1 MLPVTVAASFAFM
14 LPVATPPNAI
24 VFAYGNM
31 KILDMVITAAE
42 CRLLRRL
49 LQLRVMSPF
58 YRYVG
63 FWRVFTPHPIGE
75 RSIVMSVSVCLS
87 VCLCVSLST
96 IISSELHDRSSL
108 GLFMQITYDRDSAF
122 FWRRNDTLCRPTCG
136 LWMTSYLLKSQGCS
150 TSPPSW
156 SAALAH
162 LWAWL

>member
-1 MLPVTVAASFAFM
+1 MLAYCDCVPSIGVCWWWWCTQATSIGVNPLYLMLPVTVAASFAFM

-24 VFAYGNM
+24 VFAYGHM

-49 LQLRVMSPF
+49 LQLRVISPF

-108 GLFMQITYDRDSAF
+108 GHFFMHITYDRGSVLF
-122 FWRRNDTLCRPTCG
+122 
-136 LWMTSYLLKSQGCS
+136 
-150 TSPPSW
+150 
-156 SAALAH
+156 
-162 LWAWL
+162 